1 MVHGRS
7 KRYGGNMAKKK
18 DESYDLSIL
27 RGRQY
32 SKSNSLINAKG
43 TTSLLAQKIF
53 SVGIQQ
59 AQLDESTG
67 QLITT
72 LHGGDLRRIFGNKGG
87 SFYEHIRDL
96 VEPEKDKASLLD
108 WRIIYTNDSTKEL
121 EALNVVTDCKF
132 KDGIL
137 EMRYNNRITDQLYQ
151 LKENYTMFSLEETI
165 PLKSIYSYRIYEI
178 LKSEF
183 DKQSYLAHKRG
194 ENLDNSEPYM
204 MVMNLTDLKLRL
216 GIIDPNENKEIYNA
230 LKKSNVDFD
239 YIEQLSQKSA
249 ERKKDK
255 DASNTGKPKYSVFS
269 TFRKNTLDKAKEE
282 LDEMTSIRFEYEP
295 VKSGRGGKIH
305 SIRFFIY
312 DKKKTKVE
320 VVEKKIVKV
329 LTPEEKDEFID
340 SLNEIIEER
349 LKMKDLRAIAEAAEY
364 DLSKVEKAYRVMSS
378 KSSVND
384 ITAFMISAIKGGYE
398 EPVKKTTQ
406 FNKYEQRADDF
417 VELEKILLDN

>member
-1 MVHGRS
+1 MPDK
-7 KRYGGNMAKKK
+7 KR
-18 DESYDLSIL
+18 EQLIV
-27 RGRQY
+27 
-32 SKSNSLINAKG
+32 SKSWS
-43 TTSLLAQKIF
+43 
-53 SVGIQQ
+53 
-59 AQLDESTG
+59 E
-67 QLITT
+67 
-72 LHGGDLRRIFGNKGG
+72 
-87 SFYEHIRDL
+87 
-96 VEPEKDKASLLD
+96 
-108 WRIIYTNDSTKEL
+108 
-121 EALNVVTDCKF
+121 
-132 KDGIL
+132 IL
-137 EMRYNNRITDQLYQ
+137 EFYS
-151 LKENYTMFSLEETI
+151 TMFSLEETI

>member
-1 MVHGRS
+1 
-7 KRYGGNMAKKK
+7 MAKKK

>member
-1 MVHGRS
+1 MG
-7 KRYGGNMAKKK
+7 KKN
-18 DESYDLSIL
+18 ENSYDLSIL
-27 RGRQY
+27 KGRQY

-59 AQLDESTG
+59 AQLDDRTG
-67 QLITT
+67 QLVTT
-72 LHGGDLRRIFGNKGG
+72 LHGGDLRRIFGSKGG

-96 VEPEKDKASLLD
+96 VEPEKEKASLLD
-108 WRIIYTNDSTKEL
+108 WRIIYTNDQTQEL

-151 LKENYTMFSLEETI
+151 LKENYTMFSLEDTI

-183 DKQSYLAHKRG
+183 DKQSYIAHRRG
-194 ENLDNSEPYM
+194 ENLDNSEPYIL
-204 MVMNLTDLKLRL
+204 VINLTDLKLRL

-230 LKKSNVDFD
+230 LKKSNVDFE
-239 YIEQLSQKSA
+239 YIEQLSQESA

-255 DASNTGKPKYSVFS
+255 GTNKTGKPKYSVFS

-282 LDEMTSIRFEYEP
+282 LDKLTSIRFEYEP
-295 VKSGRGGKIH
+295 IKSGRGGRIH

-312 DKKKTKVE
+312 DKKTTRRS
-320 VVEKKIVKV
+320 VEKKIKV
-329 LTPEEKDEFID
+329 LSTEEKDSFID
-340 SLNEIIEER
+340 QISDMIYGN
-349 LKMKDLRAIAEAAEY
+349 LKVRDLRAIAEAAEY
-364 DLSKVEKAYRVMSS
+364 DIDKVEKACKVLDATNG
-378 KSSVND
+378 KIEN
-384 ITAFMISAIKGGYE
+384 ITGFMIKAIKDGYQ
-398 EPVKKTTQ
+398 EPV
-406 FNKYEQRADDF
+406 QRAKRSSYTSFEQNTNDY
-417 VELEKILLDN
+417 ESLEAQLLDN

>member
-1 MVHGRS
+1 
-7 KRYGGNMAKKK
+7 MAKKK
-18 DESYDLSIL
+18 EQSYDMSVLK
-27 RGRQY
+27 GRQY

-59 AQLDESTG
+59 AQLDERTG
-67 QLITT
+67 QLVTT

-96 VEPEKDKASLLD
+96 VEPEKEKASLLD
-108 WRIIYTNDSTKEL
+108 WRIIYTNDQTKEL

-183 DKQSYLAHKRG
+183 DKQSYIAHKRG
-194 ENLDNSEPYM
+194 ENMDNSEPYIL
-204 MVMNLTDLKLRL
+204 VMNLTDLKLRL
-216 GIIDPNENKEIYNA
+216 GIIDPNENKEIINA
-230 LKKSNVDFD
+230 LKKSNIDFD
-239 YIEQLSQKSA
+239 YIEQLSQETA
-249 ERKKDK
+249 ERKRDK
-255 DASNTGKPKYSVFS
+255 GTNKTGKAKYSVFS

-295 VKSGRGGKIH
+295 IKSGRGGRIH
-305 SIRFFIY
+305 SIRFMIY
-312 DKKKTKVE
+312 DKRQRVQ
-320 VVEKKIVKV
+320 VVEKKQIRI
-329 LTPEEKDEFID
+329 LTQDEKDEFID
-340 SLNEIIEER
+340 NLNEIIDEK
-349 LKMKDLRAIAEAAEY
+349 LKIKDLRAIAEAAEY
-364 DLSKVEKAYRVMSS
+364 DLGKVEKAYAVMSS
-378 KSSVND
+378 MGGRVDNV
-384 ITAFMISAIKGGYE
+384 TGFMIKAIRDGYD
-398 EPVKKTTQ
+398 EPVKA
-406 FNKYEQRADDF
+406 NKNRFHGFKQNTYDF
-417 VELEKILLDN
+417 DELERQLVDN

>member
-1 MVHGRS
+1 
-7 KRYGGNMAKKK
+7 MAKKK
-18 DESYDLSIL
+18 EENNYDLSIL
-27 RGRQY
+27 KGRQY

-59 AQLDESTG
+59 AQLDDRTG
-67 QLITT
+67 QLVTT

-96 VEPEKDKASLLD
+96 VEPEKEKASLLD
-108 WRIIYTNDSTKEL
+108 WRIIYTNDETKEL

-137 EMRYNNRITDQLYQ
+137 EMRYNNRITDQIYQ
-151 LKENYTMFSLEETI
+151 LKKNYTTFSLEDTI

-178 LKSEF
+178 LKAEY
-183 DKQSYLAHKRG
+183 DRQRYIAHAKG
-194 ENLDNSEPYM
+194 ENMDDSEPYIL
-204 MVMNLTDLKLRL
+204 VMNLTDLKLRL

-239 YIEQLSQKSA
+239 YIEQLSQETA

-255 DASNTGKPKYSVFS
+255 GTSTTGKPKYSVFS

-282 LDEMTSIRFEYEP
+282 LNQLTSIRFDYEP
-295 VKSGRGGKIH
+295 IKSGRGGRTH

-312 DKKKTKVE
+312 SKKNTS
-320 VVEKKIVKV
+320 VVEEKKVRV
-329 LTPEEKDEFID
+329 LTAEEKEDFID
-340 SLNEIIEER
+340 DINDLIFEK
-349 LKMKDLRAIAEAAEY
+349 LKMRDLRAIAEAADY
-364 DLSKVEKAYRVMSS
+364 DFAKVEKAYKVLNATNSG
-378 KSSVND
+378 VDN
-384 ITAFMISAIKGGYE
+384 ITGFMIKAIKDGYE
-398 EPVKKTTQ
+398 EPVKKAKKTNFTNFKQ
-406 FNKYEQRADDF
+406 NDINFDESIF
-417 VELEKILLDN
+417 LDN